1 MQVKKIAF
9 FECDKKRQ
17 AFFSEHLSGIELAF
31 YADKLGEQHL
41 PSIKDCQ
48 IISVIN
54 YSPVSRKLV
63 EQLPETKLIAVGCT
77 GFNNVDLKACEDY
90 GILVTNTPGYS
101 DDAVAEHTISLML
114 MLLRHAH
121 TAFLRAKDN
130 QFSWKGIKGRT
141 LKGKTLGIIGTGKIG
156 LKVIEL
162 AKGFGM
168 NMIAY
173 SRHQKTDAAG
183 KLGFSYAPL
192 ERVLAE
198 SDIISLHL
206 AATPDTYHFINQERL
221 LKAKKGAF
229 LVNTSRGE
237 VCDTKALIWGLDQG
251 LLRGAALDVLED
263 EKTCQENRVVG
274 PEITAA
280 QLETYALNQH
290 LLHREDVLITPHIGW
305 FTEEAIEAMLSIH
318 LDAILAFIQGNP
330 CHVIGGR
337 KG

>member
-17 AFFSEHLSGIELAF
+17 AYFSEHLSGFELEF
-31 YADKLGEQHL
+31 YADKLGEQHV
-41 PSIKDCQ
+41 PSVKDCQ

-54 YSPVSRKLV
+54 YSPVTRNII

-77 GFNNVDLKACEDY
+77 GFNNVDLKVCEEH

-101 DDAVAEHTISLML
+101 DDAVAEHTVSLML

-121 TAFLRAKDN
+121 TALLRAKDN
-130 QFSWKGIKGRT
+130 QFSWKGIRGRQ
-141 LKGKTLGIIGTGKIG
+141 LKDKTLGIIGTGKIG

-162 AKGFGM
+162 ARGFGM
-168 NMIAY
+168 NVLAY
-173 SRHQKTDAAG
+173 SRNQKTEVAT

-192 ERVLAE
+192 EKVLAG

-206 AATPDTYHFINQERL
+206 AATQATYHFINQERL
-221 LKAKKGAF
+221 LKVKPGAF
-229 LVNTSRGE
+229 FINTSRGE

-251 LLRGAALDVLED
+251 LLRGVALDVLED
-263 EKTCQENRVVG
+263 EKICQENRVVG
-274 PEITAA
+274 PDITAA

-290 LLHREDVLITPHIGW
+290 LLRRDDVLITPHIGW
-305 FTEEAIEAMLSIH
+305 FTEEAITDMLSIH
-318 LDAILAFIQGNP
+318 LDTILAFIQGNP
-330 CHVIGGR
+330 CHVVGGR